1 VIQVRANVRLCE
13 GFANCLVAAP
23 DLFDLDDEDK
33 VIILQDELDET
44 ERSRVEE
51 AIRSCPVS
59 ALTIAGA

>member
-1 VIQVRANVRLCE
+1 MIQVRANVRLCE